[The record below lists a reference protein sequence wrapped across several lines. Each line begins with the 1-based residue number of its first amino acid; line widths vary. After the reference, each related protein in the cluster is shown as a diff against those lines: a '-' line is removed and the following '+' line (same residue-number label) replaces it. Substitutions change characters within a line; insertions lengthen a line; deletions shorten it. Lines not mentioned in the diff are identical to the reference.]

1 MILEFDVCS
10 YNKKLQIT
18 DHTQDID
25 NYVSED
31 LEDQELLQI
40 EYSKGNYK
48 YSDTITINIIRYM
61 SNENDS
67 GEISKI
73 IYTKHESYLDECYFN
88 VPKDGYYQ
96 ITHMVLPTVEWFQNN
111 IESISPSEDQ
121 ILDYYFTDGENIFMY
136 SNGQLIQVDTAIFDP
151 FFNTEYTNISRA
163 YKNVFVIDRL
173 FECYISKCKQV
184 FNQVTGKCSV
194 SKINMFD
201 IDLVWMTYNII
212 KYYVDMNQFYEA
224 QRLLTRV
231 TSCNVIC
238 QDNNLQTSSK
248 SSGCGCNK

>member
-31 LEDQELLQI
+31 LEDEELLQI

-151 FFNTEYTNISRA
+151 FFNT
-163 YKNVFVIDRL
+163 
-173 FECYISKCKQV
+173 
-184 FNQVTGKCSV
+184 
-194 SKINMFD
+194 
-201 IDLVWMTYNII
+201 
-212 KYYVDMNQFYEA
+212 
-224 QRLLTRV
+224 
-231 TSCNVIC
+231 
-238 QDNNLQTSSK
+238 
-248 SSGCGCNK
+248 